1 MKLTA
6 EELRKIVEEEIKLF
20 KENVFPKVDVEPPT
34 DRSDSYL
41 NVPDLPIDSPSPKK
55 VKKKIKQKR
64 KERYTAADDVEF
76 KGNFGKFD
84 KNKKYPDGSWGQFVQ
99 ASYVLTALEVSK
111 INKNEETIEKT
122 AAAIIGAGSDKVAP
136 WVGTL
141 IALGGAIVSSPIL
154 TVAGIGAG
162 VYSIAKSLKKQPS
175 LAEQNPQLNVFKIDK
190 QYSSILENELEDSLL
205 RAYQKVFVRKVRTAP
220 ETQMLNINK
229 FIEYM
234 LRTYK
239 GGRTLKG
246 YKK

>member
-1 MKLTA
+1 MKITT

-20 KENVFPKVDVEPPT
+20 KENVFTKADINPPT
-34 DRSDSYL
+34 DRRDSYL
-41 NVPDLPIDSPSPKK
+41 NVPDLPIDSPGSKK
-55 VKKKIKQKR
+55 VRKKR

-111 INKNEETIEKT
+111 MNKNEETVEKT

-136 WVGTL
+136 WVATL
-141 IALGGAIVSSPIL
+141 IAVGGAIGALAGSPFL

-175 LAEQNPQLNVFKIDK
+175 LAEKNPQLNVFKIDK
-190 QYSSILENELEDSLL
+190 QYASILEDKLEDSLL
-205 RAYQKVFVRKVRTAP
+205 KAYQKVFVRKVRTAP

-229 FIEYM
+229 FIENM
-234 LRTYK
+234 LHSYK
-239 GGRTLKG
+239 RGRTLRG